1 MSGGHRHGM
10 VQTLSYTKIKGNAH
24 RWKIQQFCLKP
35 SLPKTCAPCDWNI
48 LRFESFERIPGLENH
63 RFSVGYQGQ
72 TDRKRTARKRAK
84 VIENDRGKGGE
95 SVAYANVIV
104 DISLDKLDKTF
115 QYRIPEGIQDLIQ
128 PGVQV
133 DIPFGSRTLTGYV
146 IEVTDDAEFDVAKTK
161 ELIGVHKGSVPI
173 ESQLIA
179 LAGWMRKNYGSTMNQ
194 ALKTVLPIKKQT
206 KQVEHRSVTL
216 GIPKGE
222 AMQKLALFE
231 AKHYT
236 AKARLLRELIEEER
250 IDYALVTQKLNVS
263 AATIRGMSEQGIVV
277 IETTTSY
284 RNPVEHLAQK
294 EYRLKLNE
302 EQQRVV
308 DTVTHDWDEGR
319 RQTYLLKG
327 VTGSGKTEVYMELI
341 AHVLAEGRQV
351 IVLIPEIALTY
362 QTVMRFY
369 NRFGDRVSIMNSRLS
384 QGERYDQFERAKSGD
399 IDIMIGPRSAL
410 FTPFERLGLIIIDE
424 EHETSYK
431 SENAPRYH
439 AREVAIE
446 RARMNQASVVLGSAT
461 PSVESYYQAKNG
473 NYKLLELNKRVKDQK
488 LPECEV
494 VDLREE
500 LKEGNRSILS
510 TRLQDLM
517 EERLEKG
524 EQTMLFLNRRG
535 VSGFISCRACGYVVK
550 CPHCDVSLSQ
560 HAGGR
565 MVCHYCGY
573 EEPQPK
579 VCPSCGSKYLGGF
592 KAGTQKIEELVKKR
606 FPQASVLRMDYD
618 TTRTKDSYEKIL
630 QAFANREADIL
641 IGTQM
646 IVKGHDFA
654 NVTLV
659 GVLAADMSLK
669 VADFHASER
678 TFQLLT
684 QAVGRAGRGEKPG
697 QAIIQT
703 YDPEHFAIQTVK
715 VQDYEAFYEQEIAY
729 RGMLSYPPVSNLLV
743 VHVMGGHEPL
753 VARTA
758 NLIAEKLKSAITR
771 SGRRVLVVGPADASV
786 AKVNDVY
793 RKMVYMKATD
803 YGTLV
808 ALKDALEQFGKK
820 TNAFAKVTIQ
830 FDFNPASGF

>member
-659 GVLAADMSLK
+659 GVLAADMSLNTPDYRS
-669 VADFHASER
+669 AER

>member
-1 MSGGHRHGM
+1 M
-10 VQTLSYTKIKGNAH
+10 
-24 RWKIQQFCLKP
+24 
-35 SLPKTCAPCDWNI
+35 
-48 LRFESFERIPGLENH
+48 ENH

-161 ELIGVHKGSVPI
+161 ELIGVHKGSIPI

-510 TRLQDLM
+510 TRLQELM

-703 YDPEHFAIQTVK
+703 YDPEHFAIQTAK

-743 VHVMGGHEPL
+743 VHVMGGQEPL

-793 RKMVYMKATD
+793 RKMVYMKAAD
-803 YGTLV
+803 YKTLV